1 MMQADSSVS
10 NSKLEEWNK
19 AAEGT
24 FWDLLG
30 CTIEK
35 VTGSEVTAVLEIEP
49 RHLNLIGILHG
60 GVHATM
66 IDSAMGLM
74 AMVAKP
80 EANVVTTNLN
90 IQYVAKAE
98 LATMVRVTAEIVHVS
113 RKSITAQA
121 FVRTESGDLCAFGT
135 GTFRVI

>member
-1 MMQADSSVS
+1 MQMDSSIS
-10 NSKLEEWNK
+10 HSKLEEWNK

-35 VTGSEVTAVLEIEP
+35 ITESEVTAVLEIEP

-60 GVHATM
+60 GVHATL

-74 AMVAKP
+74 AMIAKP

-90 IQYVAKAE
+90 IQYVTKVE
-98 LATMVRVTAEIVHVS
+98 SGLVSVTAQIIHIS
-113 RKSITAQA
+113 RKSVTAQA
-121 FVRTESGDLCAFGT
+121 FVRNESGELCAFGT
-135 GTFRVI
+135 GNFRVV